1 MLPTNSFSPP
11 AGSAKII
18 HSGLMKKKTGLAT
31 QAIEDYLK
39 AIHELQARAAK
50 VSTSALARRLQ
61 VAQASVTGMIKKL
74 ADMKLVEYSR
84 YQGVKLTEAGEKIAL
99 EVIRHH
105 RLLELYLAEAM
116 GYSWD
121 KVHEEAERL
130 EHYIS
135 EEFEDKIDQFLGRPT
150 VDPHGSPIPTKEGKL
165 PLPKGFALSD
175 SQPGERL
182 IVLRVSDR
190 DPEKLRY
197 LGQIGIYPQSEIKVM
212 GTAPFNGPIHI
223 QVSGVFHHLGREISD
238 AIFVERAE

>member
-1 MLPTNSFSPP
+1 
-11 AGSAKII
+11 
-18 HSGLMKKKTGLAT
+18 MKKKTGLTT

-39 AIHELQARAAK
+39 GIHELQAREDK
-50 VSTSALARRLQ
+50 VSTSALAKRLQ
-61 VAQASVTGMIKKL
+61 IAQASVTGMIKKL
-74 ADMKLVEYSR
+74 AEMKLVEYSR

-121 KVHEEAERL
+121 KVHDEAEQL
-130 EHYIS
+130 EHFIS

-165 PLPKGFALSD
+165 PTVAGFSLSD
-175 SQPGERL
+175 SEPGERL
-182 IVLRVSDR
+182 VVQRVSDR

-197 LGQIGIYPQSEIKVM
+197 LGKLGIYPQSEITVM
-212 GTAPFNGPIHI
+212 SKAPFNGPIHI
-223 QVSGVFHHLGREISD
+223 QVQDAFHHLGREISD
-238 AIFVERAE
+238 AIFVERLK